1 MAKLLTIKESQTN
14 EILTKLVP
22 SWKDC
27 FNQTTI
33 EKAQTPKS
41 QSRNY
46 MFGTIMNAKF
56 IKLNKAC
63 AGFKAGDLVA
73 ICDIYE
79 KESANNLV
87 SLIIYRL
94 GHSGLSKQPTIV
106 EA

>member
-14 EILTKLVP
+14 EILAKLVP

-27 FNQTTI
+27 FNQDTI
-33 EKAQTPKS
+33 EKAQVAKS

-46 MFGTIMNAKF
+46 MFGTIINAKF

-87 SLIIYRL
+87 SLMIYRL
-94 GHSGLSKQPTIV
+94 GHSGLTKQPTIV